1 MKALSGLTPVELGNA
16 LRFSEKKP
24 LEMIDQNP
32 EEVAKGFY
40 EGQQQMVS
48 GITEGIMSALNNLFG
63 AYQSKQLKKQATE
76 EKSAADLAD
85 FEKQKVLAQILAGG
99 K

>member
-48 GITEGIMSALNNLFG
+48 GITEGIMSALNNIFG
-63 AYQSKQLKKQATE
+63 AYQKKKQE
-76 EKSAADLAD
+76 QDQKIEKNASDLAD
-85 FEKQKVLAQILAGG
+85 FERQKVLNQILAGG